1 MQYPKIIFTFL
12 LTAGMVTG
20 FGQTHVTTTR
30 QQLADLAFTAGE
42 SQGSAAASYIH
53 NWVIGK
59 NKKWELGYGVRF
71 TSYFGTKKDFITAP
85 ARLARST
92 TFPFAIVFAQQLEKN
107 FDTLSV
113 QRPFTN
119 SLNFSAN
126 VGYRLSKKLTG
137 GFNIDLIGFTF
148 GRTSAAVL
156 TSNGVTQTEAAAKP
170 SHFNLLLTGDNDLG
184 SLNSEFFL
192 RYQLNQRWYLRA
204 VYQFLFVEYKTA
216 SVKQTAPDGTEVY
229 RFRNKANNFGLGVS
243 YNF

>member
-1 MQYPKIIFTFL
+1 MYSKIIGIFF
-12 LTAGMVTG
+12 LTAGFLKG
-20 FGQTHVTTTR
+20 YGQTKLTSPKL
-30 QQLADLAFTAGE
+30 QLADLAVTVGE
-42 SQGSAAASYIH
+42 SQGSAAASYVH

-59 NKKWELGYGVRF
+59 NKKWELGYGVRL

-92 TFPFAIVFAQQLEKN
+92 TFPFAIVFADQLEKN

-119 SLNFSAN
+119 SLNFTAN
-126 VGYRLSKKLTG
+126 FGYKLNNRLTA
-137 GFNIDLIGFTF
+137 GFNIDLVGFTF

-204 VYQFLFVEYKTA
+204 VYQFLFVEYKTG
-216 SVKQTAPDGTEVY
+216 SVKQTAPDGTLVD

-243 YNF
+243 YRF

>member
-1 MQYPKIIFTFL
+1 MQYPKIVLAFL
-12 LTAGMVTG
+12 LTIGFVNS
-20 FGQTHVTTTR
+20 FGQTKVIRPKR
-30 QQLADLAFTAGE
+30 QWADLAFTVGA
-42 SQGSAAASYIH
+42 SQGSAAASYVH
-53 NWVIGK
+53 NWVVGK
-59 NKKWELGYGVRF
+59 NKKWELGYGVRL
-71 TSYFGTKKDFITAP
+71 TSYLGTKKDFITAP

-119 SLNFSAN
+119 SLNLLAN
-126 VGYRLSKKLTG
+126 FGYQISKRLTG

-148 GRTSAAVL
+148 GRTSAAIL
-156 TSNGVTQTEAAAKP
+156 TSNAVTQTEAAAKP

-192 RYQLNQRWYLRA
+192 RYRLNQRWYLRA
-204 VYQFLFVEYKTA
+204 IYQFLFIEYKTS
-216 SVKQTAPDGTEVY
+216 SVKQTAPDGTMVY